1 MCRTGVIKGGVYG
14 DLIKIRQILKPQKE
28 KANNATKTE
37 SSIQSG
43 IIGRFGKR
51 YAGGWASRGLE
62 QESGEVSNIQN
73 YNDYVNSRK
82 LNRAI
87 YAKSAERL
95 PPLL

>member
-73 YNDYVNSRK
+73 SNFGK
-82 LNRAI
+82 LGNNI
-87 YAKSAERL
+87 SNIVFVTFKL
-95 PPLL
+95 I